1 MSYKN
6 ALVIGFSL
14 ILVTL
19 LLQCQEIHGKEFLV
33 GDEKGWSPYPGISDW
48 PNGKNF
54 TPGDVLIF
62 KYDNTSTKVWQAD
75 FILPEYL
82 KDCYD
87 LRDM

>member
-6 ALVIGFSL
+6 ALVIGLSL

-19 LLQCQEIHGKEFLV
+19 LLQCQEMHGKEFLV

-54 TPGDVLIF
+54 TPGDVLSKMDILF
-62 KYDNTSTKVWQAD
+62 SFH
-75 FILPEYL
+75 FISFFP
-82 KDCYD
+82 
-87 LRDM
+87 